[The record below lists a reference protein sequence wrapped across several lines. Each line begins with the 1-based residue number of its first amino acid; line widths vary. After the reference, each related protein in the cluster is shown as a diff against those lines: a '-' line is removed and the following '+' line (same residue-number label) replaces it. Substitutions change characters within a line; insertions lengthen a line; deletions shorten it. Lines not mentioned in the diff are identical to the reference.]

1 MSTCNICNTPLIY
14 SDWQDERDGINGKCP
29 NCKPKMTEI
38 LIGKIWDDANQKSYW
53 AEAPDFETLIQALR
67 NEVSDWGGNDEFD
80 PAKIEV
86 WKATK
91 MKVVAKYEIE
101 AND

>member
-1 MSTCNICNTPLIY
+1 M
-14 SDWQDERDGINGKCP
+14 
-29 NCKPKMTEI
+29 
-38 LIGKIWDDANQKSYW
+38 LIGKIWDDVNQKSYW

-86 WKATK
+86 WQAVKMNVIATYK
-91 MKVVAKYEIE
+91 IAV
-101 AND
+101 DD